1 MACSDRVI
9 QDPEHAVKVGP
20 GPSPT
25 LQMVCRNEECAASGL
40 MHARCF
46 EKLEDQAC
54 KALARTVR
62 AQKWT
67 EGQVETSFL

>member
-1 MACSDRVI
+1 
-9 QDPEHAVKVGP
+9 
-20 GPSPT
+20 
-25 LQMVCRNEECAASGL
+25 MVCRNEECAASGL

-46 EKLEDQAC
+46 EKFEDQAC

-67 EGQVETSFL
+67 EGQVETSFLDFLFS